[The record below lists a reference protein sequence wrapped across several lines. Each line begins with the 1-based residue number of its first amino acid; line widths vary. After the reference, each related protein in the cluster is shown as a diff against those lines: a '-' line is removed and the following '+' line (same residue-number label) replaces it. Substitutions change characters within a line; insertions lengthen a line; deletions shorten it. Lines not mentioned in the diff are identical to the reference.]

1 MKIETQ
7 IIKSNGC
14 CKNNSKKEV
23 YSNIYSHKEMRRS
36 QINRNS
42 ITLYFQDLEDNL
54 EELEKLLK
62 YMIY

>member
-1 MKIETQ
+1 MKMETQ
-7 IIKSNGC
+7 NIKPNRC

-23 YSNIYSHKEMRRS
+23 YSNKYLHKETRRS

-42 ITLYFQDLEDNL
+42 ITLYFQDLEYNL

-62 YMIY
+62 YMMY

>member
-1 MKIETQ
+1 MKMETQ
-7 IIKSNGC
+7 IIKPNRC
-14 CKNNSKKEV
+14 CKNNFKKEV
-23 YSNIYSHKEMRRS
+23 YSNKYLHKDTRRS

-42 ITLYFQDLEDNL
+42 ITLYFQDLEYNL